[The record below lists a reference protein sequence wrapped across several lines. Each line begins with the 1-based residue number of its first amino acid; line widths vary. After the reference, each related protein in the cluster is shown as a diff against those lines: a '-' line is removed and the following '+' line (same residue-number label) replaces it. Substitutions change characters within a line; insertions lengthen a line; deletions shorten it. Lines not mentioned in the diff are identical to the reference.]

1 VVCIP
6 SKAPKIRNQTL
17 TLKADIGDPGLAGA
31 DFLRQNFFKMK
42 KSFDHKIV
50 KRNDLS
56 AENKKRVIL
65 ERKYFY
71 LKFKF

>member
-1 VVCIP
+1 MVCIP

-56 AENKKRVIL
+56 AENKKTCHFREEIFLSEV
-65 ERKYFY
+65 
-71 LKFKF
+71 